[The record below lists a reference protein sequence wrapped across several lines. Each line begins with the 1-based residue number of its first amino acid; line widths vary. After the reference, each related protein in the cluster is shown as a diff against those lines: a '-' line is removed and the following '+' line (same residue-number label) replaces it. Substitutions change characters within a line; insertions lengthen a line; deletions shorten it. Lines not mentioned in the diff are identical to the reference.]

1 MRNRCFWTP
10 TPGAGLTAFA
20 KATAVKKP
28 CATEITPTHATY
40 ATHDPYDPY
49 DPHNPHEPHDPRLI
63 HSQPSM
69 REIIPDARPRP
80 RIRPIAVVATIAGVL
95 LFIYTLQASGPRE
108 ILRQLRQIG
117 FGFLVVLALSA
128 IRMAVRAKA
137 WSLCVE
143 DTERFTFGQ
152 AFKAY
157 VTGDAVGNVL
167 PLGPLASEGTK
178 ALLIRRNIATAAAFS
193 SVVLENI
200 FYSISV
206 AIMVMVGTL
215 AFLFGYRPTNAA
227 LTITLS
233 LGAVAIVSVVA
244 VWWLL
249 RSEPRFLSR
258 FLKHDAVRDAED
270 RVFRFAATRKERIGQ
285 ILLLQFAFHVA
296 AVLEIYFLL
305 RILIGH
311 TERTLLMALVL
322 GTVERLIMIA
332 FKFVP
337 LRLGV
342 DHAGSGGIAEVLG
355 MGSAVG
361 VTIATV
367 RTARNLL
374 WAAVGLAMLARQ
386 TRSEETLETKI

>member
-1 MRNRCFWTP
+1 MP
-10 TPGAGLTAFA
+10 EP
-20 KATAVKKP
+20 
-28 CATEITPTHATY
+28 
-40 ATHDPYDPY
+40 
-49 DPHNPHEPHDPRLI
+49 NPDVP
-63 HSQPSM
+63 
-69 REIIPDARPRP
+69 ARPR
-80 RIRPIAVVATIAGVL
+80 INPIAVVASIAGVL

-108 ILRQLRQIG
+108 ILRQLREIG

-128 IRMAVRAKA
+128 VRMGVRAKA

-143 DTERFTFGQ
+143 DTEKFPFGQ
-152 AFKAY
+152 ALKAY

-178 ALLIRRNIATAAAFS
+178 ALLIRRNIATSAAFS

-215 AFLFGYRPTNAA
+215 AFLLGYRPTNAA

-233 LGAVAIVSVVA
+233 LGAVALIAVAA

-270 RVFRFAATRKERIGQ
+270 RVFRFATTRKERVGQ
-285 ILLLQFAFHVA
+285 ILLLQLAFHVA

-305 RILIGH
+305 RLLIGNN
-311 TERTLLMALVL
+311 ERTLLMALIL

-342 DHAGSGGIAEVLG
+342 DHAGSGSIAELLG
-355 MGSAVG
+355 IGSPIG

-367 RTARNLL
+367 RTARNLF
-374 WAAVGLAMLARQ
+374 WAAVGLAMLARS
-386 TRSEETLETKI
+386 TRKSETRI

>member
-1 MRNRCFWTP
+1 
-10 TPGAGLTAFA
+10 
-20 KATAVKKP
+20 
-28 CATEITPTHATY
+28 
-40 ATHDPYDPY
+40 
-49 DPHNPHEPHDPRLI
+49 
-63 HSQPSM
+63 M
-69 REIIPDARPRP
+69 REVSANARQRP
-80 RIRPIAVVATIAGVL
+80 RIHAIAVVATLAGVL

-128 IRMAVRAKA
+128 LRMAVRAKA

-143 DTERFTFGQ
+143 DSERFTFGQ

-178 ALLIRRNIATAAAFS
+178 ALLIRRNIATSAAFS

-215 AFLFGYRPTNAA
+215 AFLLGYRPTNAA

-233 LGAVAIVSVVA
+233 LGAVAVVSVVA
-244 VWWLL
+244 VWWVL

-270 RVFRFAATRKERIGQ
+270 RVFRFATTRKERIGQ
-285 ILLLQFAFHVA
+285 ILLLQFAFHVT

-305 RILIGH
+305 RLLVGH

-342 DHAGSGGIAEVLG
+342 DHAGSGSIAEVLG
-355 MGSAVG
+355 LGSPVG

-367 RTARNLL
+367 RTARNLF
-374 WAAVGLAMLARQ
+374 WAAVGLAMLARG
-386 TRSEETLETKI
+386 TRGTGN

>member
-1 MRNRCFWTP
+1 
-10 TPGAGLTAFA
+10 
-20 KATAVKKP
+20 
-28 CATEITPTHATY
+28 
-40 ATHDPYDPY
+40 
-49 DPHNPHEPHDPRLI
+49 
-63 HSQPSM
+63 M
-69 REIIPDARPRP
+69 REISVETRPRP
-80 RIRPIAVVATIAGVL
+80 RIHPIAVVATLAGVL

-128 IRMAVRAKA
+128 FRMAVRAKA

-178 ALLIRRNIATAAAFS
+178 ALLIRRNIATSAAFS
-193 SVVLENI
+193 SVVLENV

-215 AFLFGYRPTNAA
+215 AFLLGYRPTNAA

-233 LGAVAIVSVVA
+233 LGAVAIVAVVA
-244 VWWLL
+244 VWWVL

-258 FLKHDAVRDAED
+258 FLKHDGVRDAED
-270 RVFRFAATRKERIGQ
+270 RVFRFTATRKERIGQ
-285 ILLLQFAFHVA
+285 ILMLQFAFHVA

-305 RILIGH
+305 RLLVGNN
-311 TERTLLMALVL
+311 ERTLLMALVL

-342 DHAGSGGIAEVLG
+342 DHAGSGSIADVLG
-355 MGSAVG
+355 IGMPVG

-367 RTARNLL
+367 RTARNLF
-374 WAAVGLAMLARQ
+374 WAAVGLAMLARS
-386 TRSEETLETKI
+386 TRKAETKN

>member
-1 MRNRCFWTP
+1 
-10 TPGAGLTAFA
+10 
-20 KATAVKKP
+20 
-28 CATEITPTHATY
+28 
-40 ATHDPYDPY
+40 
-49 DPHNPHEPHDPRLI
+49 
-63 HSQPSM
+63 M
-69 REIIPDARPRP
+69 REVPPPPRERP
-80 RIRPIAVVATIAGVL
+80 RIRSIAVIGTVAGVV
-95 LFIYTLQASGPRE
+95 LFIYTLQAAGPRE
-108 ILRQLRQIG
+108 ILRQLREIG
-117 FGFLVVLALSA
+117 FGFIIVLALST

-157 VTGDAVGNVL
+157 ITGDAVGNVL

-178 ALLIRRNIATAAAFS
+178 ALLIRRNIATSAAFS

-215 AFLFGYRPTNAA
+215 AFLLGYRPTNAA
-227 LTITLS
+227 LTIALS
-233 LGAVAIVSVVA
+233 LGAVAIVSIVA

-249 RSEPRFLSR
+249 RSEPRLLSR

-270 RVFRFAATRKERIGQ
+270 RVFRFATTRQERVWQ
-285 ILLLQFAFHVA
+285 ILMLQFAFHVA

-305 RILIGH
+305 TLLIAP
-311 TERTLLMALVL
+311 TDRTLLIALIL

-342 DHAGSGGIAEVLG
+342 DHAGSGGIAEVLAIG
-355 MGSAVG
+355 APVG

-367 RTARNLL
+367 RTARNLF
-374 WAAVGLAMLARQ
+374 WAAVGLAMLARS
-386 TRSEETLETKI
+386 THNEG

>member
-1 MRNRCFWTP
+1 MR
-10 TPGAGLTAFA
+10 
-20 KATAVKKP
+20 
-28 CATEITPTHATY
+28 
-40 ATHDPYDPY
+40 DP
-49 DPHNPHEPHDPRLI
+49 
-63 HSQPSM
+63 SAAAPS
-69 REIIPDARPRP
+69 RA
-80 RIRPIAVVATIAGVL
+80 RIRPIAVVAAIAGVL

-117 FGFLVVLALSA
+117 VGFIVVLALSA
-128 IRMAVRAKA
+128 FRMAVRARA

-157 VTGDAVGNVL
+157 ITGDAVGNVL

-178 ALLIRRNIATAAAFS
+178 ALLIRRNIATSAAFS

-200 FYSISV
+200 FYTISV

-215 AFLFGYRPTNAA
+215 AFLLGYQPANAA
-227 LTITLS
+227 LSITLS
-233 LGAVAIVSVVA
+233 LGVLAIASVVA

-249 RSEPRFLSR
+249 RSQPRLLSR

-270 RVFRFAATRKERIGQ
+270 RVFRFATTRKERIGQ

-296 AVLEIYFLL
+296 AVMEIYFLL
-305 RILIGH
+305 RLLIGH
-311 TERTLLMALVL
+311 TERTLLMAIVL

-342 DHAGSGGIAEVLG
+342 DHAGSGSIAEV
-355 MGSAVG
+355 MGIGAPIG

-367 RTARNLL
+367 RTARNLF
-374 WAAVGLAMLARQ
+374 WAAVGLAMLARS
-386 TRSEETLETKI
+386 TRKEGPAEISRP

>member
-1 MRNRCFWTP
+1 MP
-10 TPGAGLTAFA
+10 
-20 KATAVKKP
+20 
-28 CATEITPTHATY
+28 
-40 ATHDPYDPY
+40 
-49 DPHNPHEPHDPRLI
+49 EPSADAP
-63 HSQPSM
+63 
-69 REIIPDARPRP
+69 ARPR
-80 RIRPIAVVATIAGVL
+80 INPIAVVASIAGVL
-95 LFIYTLQASGPRE
+95 LFIYTFQASGPRE
-108 ILRQLRQIG
+108 IFRQLRQIG
-117 FGFLVVLALSA
+117 FGFLVVLALST

-143 DTERFTFGQ
+143 DRERFGFGQ

-178 ALLIRRNIATAAAFS
+178 ALLIRRNVATASAFS

-215 AFLFGYRPTNAA
+215 AFLLGYRPTNAA
-227 LTITLS
+227 LTITLA
-233 LGAVAIVSVVA
+233 LGTIAISAVAA

-258 FLKHDAVRDAED
+258 FLKHEAVRDAED
-270 RVFRFAATRKERIGQ
+270 RVFRFAAARRKQMGQ
-285 ILLLQFAFHVA
+285 ILLLQFAFHAA

-305 RILIGH
+305 TLLIPPND
-311 TERTLLMALVL
+311 RTLLIALIL

-342 DHAGSGGIAEVLG
+342 DHAGSGSIADVLG
-355 MGSAVG
+355 IGSPIG

-367 RTARNLL
+367 RTARNLF
-374 WAAVGLAMLARQ
+374 WAAVGLAMLAN
-386 TRSEETLETKI
+386 STKNAGTKN

>member
-1 MRNRCFWTP
+1 
-10 TPGAGLTAFA
+10 
-20 KATAVKKP
+20 
-28 CATEITPTHATY
+28 
-40 ATHDPYDPY
+40 
-49 DPHNPHEPHDPRLI
+49 
-63 HSQPSM
+63 M
-69 REIIPDARPRP
+69 REPGEAATSRP
-80 RIRPIAVVATIAGVL
+80 RIHPIAVVATIAGVL
-95 LFIYTLQASGPRE
+95 LFIYTLQASGPSE

-117 FGFLVVLALSA
+117 VGFLVVLALSTF
-128 IRMAVRAKA
+128 RMALRAKA

-143 DTERFTFGQ
+143 DTERFTFRQ

-157 VTGDAVGNVL
+157 ITGDAVGNVL
-167 PLGPLASEGTK
+167 PLGPLASESTK

-215 AFLFGYRPTNAA
+215 AFLLGYEPTNAA

-233 LGAVAIVSVVA
+233 LGTVAIVSVVA
-244 VWWLL
+244 VWWLM

-270 RVFRFAATRKERIGQ
+270 RVFRFAASRNERIGY
-285 ILLLQFAFHVA
+285 ILLLQFAFHVT

-305 RILIGH
+305 RLLVGH
-311 TERTLLMALVL
+311 TDRTLLMALVL

-342 DHAGSGGIAEVLG
+342 DHAGSGSIADVLG

-367 RTARNLL
+367 RTARNLF
-374 WAAVGLAMLARQ
+374 WAAVGLAMLARS
-386 TRSEETLETKI
+386 TRKRPAEISRP

>member
-1 MRNRCFWTP
+1 
-10 TPGAGLTAFA
+10 
-20 KATAVKKP
+20 
-28 CATEITPTHATY
+28 
-40 ATHDPYDPY
+40 
-49 DPHNPHEPHDPRLI
+49 
-63 HSQPSM
+63 M
-69 REIIPDARPRP
+69 REPGPAAPSRPK
-80 RIRPIAVVATIAGVL
+80 INTIAIVATIAGVL
-95 LFIYTLQASGPRE
+95 LFVYTLQASGPRE

-117 FGFLVVLALSA
+117 FGFVVVLALSA

-143 DTERFTFGQ
+143 DTEQFAFGQ

-157 VTGDAVGNVL
+157 VTGDAVGNVV

-178 ALLIRRNIATAAAFS
+178 ALLIRRNIATSAAFS

-206 AIMVMVGTL
+206 AIMVMIGTL
-215 AFLFGYRPTNAA
+215 AFLFGYRPNNAA

-233 LGAVAIVSVVA
+233 LGAIAIISLVA
-244 VWWLL
+244 VWWML
-249 RSEPRFLSR
+249 RSEPRFLGR
-258 FLKHDAVRDAED
+258 FLKHDAVREAED
-270 RVFRFAATRKERIGQ
+270 RVFRFASTRKERIGQ
-285 ILLLQFAFHVA
+285 ILLLQFAFHA
-296 AVLEIYFLL
+296 TAVLEIYFLL
-305 RILIGH
+305 RLLVGH

-342 DHAGSGGIAEVLG
+342 DHAGSGSIAEILG
-355 MGSAVG
+355 VGSPVG

-367 RTARNLL
+367 RTARNLF
-374 WAAVGLAMLARQ
+374 WAAVGLAMLARG
-386 TRSEETLETKI
+386 TRKLENRN

>member
-1 MRNRCFWTP
+1 
-10 TPGAGLTAFA
+10 
-20 KATAVKKP
+20 
-28 CATEITPTHATY
+28 
-40 ATHDPYDPY
+40 
-49 DPHNPHEPHDPRLI
+49 
-63 HSQPSM
+63 M
-69 REIIPDARPRP
+69 REIRAETRPRP
-80 RIRPIAVVATIAGVL
+80 RIRPIAVIATIAGVL
-95 LFIYTLQASGPRE
+95 LFIYTLQASGPAE
-108 ILRQLRQIG
+108 VLRQLRQIG
-117 FGFLVVLALSA
+117 AGFIVVLALSA
-128 IRMAVRAKA
+128 IRMAVRARA

-143 DTERFTFGQ
+143 DSERFTFGQ

-157 VTGDAVGNVL
+157 ITGDAVGNVL

-178 ALLIRRNIATAAAFS
+178 ALLIRRNIATSAAFS

-200 FYSISV
+200 FYGISV

-215 AFLFGYRPTNAA
+215 AFLLGYRPTNAA

-233 LGAVAIVSVVA
+233 LGVVAIVSVVA

-270 RVFRFAATRKERIGQ
+270 RVFRFATTRKERIGQ
-285 ILLLQFAFHVA
+285 ILLLQLAFHVT

-305 RILIGH
+305 RLLVGH
-311 TERTLLMALVL
+311 TERTLLIAVIL

-342 DHAGSGGIAEVLG
+342 DHAGAGSISEVRG

-367 RTARNLL
+367 RTARNLF
-374 WAAVGLAMLARQ
+374 WAALGLALLARS
-386 TRSEETLETKI
+386 TGKRESGN

>member
-1 MRNRCFWTP
+1 
-10 TPGAGLTAFA
+10 
-20 KATAVKKP
+20 
-28 CATEITPTHATY
+28 
-40 ATHDPYDPY
+40 
-49 DPHNPHEPHDPRLI
+49 
-63 HSQPSM
+63 M
-69 REIIPDARPRP
+69 REPSAPPPSRP
-80 RIRPIAVVATIAGVL
+80 RIHPIAVVATIAGVL
-95 LFIYTLQASGPRE
+95 LFIYTVQASGPRE

-137 WSLCVE
+137 WSLCV
-143 DTERFTFGQ
+143 DDAERFTFGQ

-178 ALLIRRNIATAAAFS
+178 ALLIRRRIATSAAFS

-215 AFLFGYRPTNAA
+215 AFLLGYQPTNAA

-244 VWWLL
+244 VWWIL
-249 RSEPRFLSR
+249 RSEPRLLSR
-258 FLKHDAVRDAED
+258 FLKHDAVRAAED
-270 RVFRFAATRKERIGQ
+270 RVFRFASVRKERIWQ

-305 RILIGH
+305 RLLIPH
-311 TERTLLMALVL
+311 DERMLLMAIVL

-342 DHAGSGGIAEVLG
+342 DHAGSGGIADVLG
-355 MGSAVG
+355 IGIPVG

-367 RTARNLL
+367 RTARNLF
-374 WAAVGLAMLARQ
+374 WAAVGLAMLARS
-386 TRSEETLETKI
+386 TRKRPAEISGP

>member
-1 MRNRCFWTP
+1 
-10 TPGAGLTAFA
+10 
-20 KATAVKKP
+20 
-28 CATEITPTHATY
+28 
-40 ATHDPYDPY
+40 
-49 DPHNPHEPHDPRLI
+49 
-63 HSQPSM
+63 M
-69 REIIPDARPRP
+69 REVRVETRPRP
-80 RIRPIAVVATIAGVL
+80 RIHPIAVVATIAGVL

-108 ILRQLRQIG
+108 ILRHLRQIG
-117 FGFLVVLALSA
+117 AGFFVVLALSA

-143 DTERFTFGQ
+143 DGERFTFRQ

-178 ALLIRRNIATAAAFS
+178 ALLIRRNIATSAAFS

-215 AFLFGYRPTNAA
+215 AFLLGYRPTNAA

-233 LGAVAIVSVVA
+233 LGAIAIVAVVA
-244 VWWLL
+244 VWWVL

-258 FLKHDAVRDAED
+258 FLKHEAVRDAED
-270 RVFRFAATRKERIGQ
+270 RVFRFAAARNGRMGQ

-305 RILIGH
+305 RLLVGH
-311 TERTLLMALVL
+311 NERLFLMALVL

-342 DHAGSGGIAEVLG
+342 DHAGSGSVAELLG

-367 RTARNLL
+367 RTARNLF
-374 WAAVGLAMLARQ
+374 WAAVGLAMLARSS
-386 TRSEETLETKI
+386 RETGN

>member
-1 MRNRCFWTP
+1 MRE
-10 TPGAGLTAFA
+10 PGAPA
-20 KATAVKKP
+20 
-28 CATEITPTHATY
+28 
-40 ATHDPYDPY
+40 
-49 DPHNPHEPHDPRLI
+49 
-63 HSQPSM
+63 PS
-69 REIIPDARPRP
+69 RA
-80 RIRPIAVVATIAGVL
+80 RIRPIAVVAAIAGVL
-95 LFIYTLQASGPRE
+95 LFIYTLQASGTQE

-117 FGFLVVLALSA
+117 AGFIVVLALSA

-178 ALLIRRNIATAAAFS
+178 ALLIRRNIATSAAFS

-206 AIMVMVGTL
+206 AIMIMIGTL
-215 AFLFGYRPTNAA
+215 AFLLGYRPTNAA

-233 LGAVAIVSVVA
+233 LGAIAIVSVIA
-244 VWWLL
+244 VWWML

-258 FLKHDAVRDAED
+258 FLKHSAVRDAED

-285 ILLLQFAFHVA
+285 ILLLQFAFHVT

-305 RILIGH
+305 RLLVGH
-311 TERTLLMALVL
+311 NERTLLMALIL

-342 DHAGSGGIAEVLG
+342 DHAGSGSIAEVLG
-355 MGSAVG
+355 IGAPVG

-367 RTARNLL
+367 RTARNLF
-374 WAAVGLAMLARQ
+374 WAALGLALLARSTQ
-386 TRSEETLETKI
+386 KEGPAEISRP

>member
-1 MRNRCFWTP
+1 
-10 TPGAGLTAFA
+10 
-20 KATAVKKP
+20 
-28 CATEITPTHATY
+28 
-40 ATHDPYDPY
+40 
-49 DPHNPHEPHDPRLI
+49 
-63 HSQPSM
+63 M
-69 REIIPDARPRP
+69 REANTAAPARPR
-80 RIRPIAVVATIAGVL
+80 IHPIAVVATIAGVL
-95 LFIYTLQASGPRE
+95 LFIYTLQASGPSA
-108 ILRQLRQIG
+108 ILGQLRQIG

-143 DTERFTFGQ
+143 ETERFPFGQ

-178 ALLIRRNIATAAAFS
+178 ALLIRRNIATSAAFS

-215 AFLFGYRPTNAA
+215 AFLLGYRPTNAA

-233 LGAVAIVSVVA
+233 LGAVAVVSVIG

-249 RSEPRFLSR
+249 RSQPRLLSR

-270 RVFRFAATRKERIGQ
+270 RIFRFATTRKERMGQ

-305 RILIGH
+305 RLLLGH
-311 TERTLLMALVL
+311 TDRTLLMAVIL

-355 MGSAVG
+355 IGAPVG

-367 RTARNLL
+367 RTARNLF
-374 WAAVGLAMLARQ
+374 WAAVGLGMLVRS
-386 TRSEETLETKI
+386 TRKPETKN

>member
-1 MRNRCFWTP
+1 
-10 TPGAGLTAFA
+10 
-20 KATAVKKP
+20 
-28 CATEITPTHATY
+28 
-40 ATHDPYDPY
+40 
-49 DPHNPHEPHDPRLI
+49 
-63 HSQPSM
+63 
-69 REIIPDARPRP
+69 
-80 RIRPIAVVATIAGVL
+80 
-95 LFIYTLQASGPRE
+95 
-108 ILRQLRQIG
+108 
-117 FGFLVVLALSA
+117 
-128 IRMAVRAKA
+128 MAVRAKA

-178 ALLIRRNIATAAAFS
+178 ALLIRRNIATSAAFS

-215 AFLFGYRPTNAA
+215 AFLLGYRPTNAA

-249 RSEPRFLSR
+249 RSQPRLLSR

-305 RILIGH
+305 RLLVGH
-311 TERTLLMALVL
+311 TERTLLMAVIL

-337 LRLGV
+337 LRLGRRSRRIGIDRGGARDRRARRRDDRHGEDGAEFV
-342 DHAGSGGIAEVLG
+342 LGGSGAGDAGEEHARKKGLPKSAGPDELGLRPDLDSTDSSTTIQIAYFA
-355 MGSAVG
+355 SAAAFFARSG
-361 VTIATV
+361 VIV
-367 RTARNLL
+367 
-374 WAAVGLAMLARQ
+374 Q
-386 TRSEETLETKI
+386 

>member
-1 MRNRCFWTP
+1 
-10 TPGAGLTAFA
+10 
-20 KATAVKKP
+20 
-28 CATEITPTHATY
+28 
-40 ATHDPYDPY
+40 
-49 DPHNPHEPHDPRLI
+49 
-63 HSQPSM
+63 M
-69 REIIPDARPRP
+69 REPRDAAPARPR
-80 RIRPIAVVATIAGVL
+80 IHAIGVVATIAGVL

-108 ILRQLRQIG
+108 ILRQLRLIG
-117 FGFLVVLALSA
+117 FGFLVVLALST

-143 DTERFTFGQ
+143 DTERFTFAQ
-152 AFKAY
+152 AMKAY

-167 PLGPLASEGTK
+167 PLGPIASEGTK
-178 ALLIRRNIATAAAFS
+178 ALLIRRNIATSAAFS

-215 AFLFGYRPTNAA
+215 AFLLGYRPTNAA

-233 LGAVAIVSVVA
+233 LGAVAIVSVIA
-244 VWWLL
+244 VWWML

-258 FLKHDAVRDAED
+258 FLKHDAIRDAED
-270 RVFRFAATRKERIGQ
+270 RVFRFAATRPERIGR
-285 ILLLQFAFHVA
+285 ILLLQFAFHVT

-305 RILIGH
+305 RLLVGH

-322 GTVERLIMIA
+322 GTVERLIMIL

-342 DHAGSGGIAEVLG
+342 DHAGSGSIAEVLG

-367 RTARNLL
+367 RTARNLC
-374 WAAVGLAMLARQ
+374 WAALGLAMLARS
-386 TRSEETLETKI
+386 TRKEGLRNSAGPP

>member
-1 MRNRCFWTP
+1 
-10 TPGAGLTAFA
+10 
-20 KATAVKKP
+20 
-28 CATEITPTHATY
+28 
-40 ATHDPYDPY
+40 
-49 DPHNPHEPHDPRLI
+49 
-63 HSQPSM
+63 M
-69 REIIPDARPRP
+69 REVSATVRQRP
-80 RIRPIAVVATIAGVL
+80 RIHAIAVVATIAGVL

-143 DTERFTFGQ
+143 DSERFTFGQ

-178 ALLIRRNIATAAAFS
+178 ALLIRRNIATSAAFS

-215 AFLFGYRPTNAA
+215 AFLLGYRPTNAA

-233 LGAVAIVSVVA
+233 LGAVAVVSVVA
-244 VWWLL
+244 VWWVL

-270 RVFRFAATRKERIGQ
+270 RVFRFATTRKERIDQ
-285 ILLLQFAFHVA
+285 ILLLQFAFHVT

-305 RILIGH
+305 RLLVGH

-342 DHAGSGGIAEVLG
+342 DHAGSGSIAEVLG
-355 MGSAVG
+355 LGSSVG

-367 RTARNLL
+367 RTARNLF
-374 WAAVGLAMLARQ
+374 WAAVGLAMLARG
-386 TRSEETLETKI
+386 TRGTRI